1 MNVFVAGA
9 SGAIGR
15 PLVAELVRRGHAVTG
30 MTRSDAGAKALAD
43 LGAAVARVSAFDAP
57 GLERALR
64 ESRAEVVIDQLTAL
78 PATQKEMAEA
88 AAGDRRLRLEGGG
101 NLLRTARASGVRR
114 YVQQASA
121 FFLRPGAGLADE
133 SEGLAVD
140 ASPRVA
146 ASARTYAELEGRV
159 LNADGVEGVVLRYG
173 FFYGPG
179 TWYHPEGAAADQI
192 RRREVPVVG
201 NGEGV
206 WSWVHI
212 EDAARATIESL
223 TAPPGVYHVVDDDPS
238 PVSTWLP
245 AFARAV
251 EAPPPPVMSEQEARS
266 AFGED
271 AVYYGTRLRGASN
284 AKAKR
289 VLGFAPRRLEWL
301 GTGGA
306 L

>member
-30 MTRSDAGAKALAD
+30 MTRSDAGATALAD

-57 GLERALR
+57 GLEQALR
-64 ESRAEVVIDQLTAL
+64 ESKAEVVVDELTAL
-78 PATQKEMAEA
+78 PKSPAEMAAA

-101 NLLRTARASGVRR
+101 NLLSAARRCGARR
-114 YVQQASA
+114 YVQQASG
-121 FFLRPGAGLADE
+121 FFLRPGPGLGDE
-133 SEGLAVD
+133 SEGLAVN

-146 ASARTYAELEGRV
+146 ASARTYAELEARLLAAG
-159 LNADGVEGVVLRYG
+159 DTEGVALRYG

-179 TWYHPEGAAADQI
+179 TWYHPDGASADQV
-192 RRREVPVVG
+192 RRGEVPVVG
-201 NGEGV
+201 DGGGV

-212 EDAARATIESL
+212 HDAAVATADAL
-223 TAPPGVYHVVDDDPS
+223 AVPPGVYHVVDDDPS
-238 PVSTWLP
+238 PVSVWLP

-251 EAPPPPVMSEQEARS
+251 GAAPPPRVTVEQAL
-266 AFGED
+266 AAAGED

-289 VLGFAPRRLEWL
+289 VFGFRPRRLEWL
-301 GTGGA
+301 TA
-306 L
+306 